1 MGAHLARMEVKIWP
15 EEMRPYLD
23 RIELAGPPER
33 LDVAP
38 AIPEDEAERRAEEGR
53 LA

>member
-1 MGAHLARMEVKIWP
+1 MEVKIWP

-33 LDVAP
+33 LDV
-38 AIPEDEAERRAEEGR
+38 IPEDEAERRAEEGR